1 MFSRTVLFRMFAA
14 IVLSAIIYTT
24 LMTNDQRAE
33 YSLDL
38 TASRLAEGINP
49 NPTAPT
55 YTCRHHTLGGL
66 LMTDSDGYVCERFAL
81 EAKTGCCS
89 SSHKR
94 DLMSC
99 YSCDPVTELDDRIC
113 CKWYEYCISCCIRAS
128 PPPPDRDQSF
138 VVFSECVN
146 ACRTSSATLNEHRQY
161 ANETHRY
168 CIPLEPVAV
177 DSINATTS
185 PPQEED
191 AGSPALLPPPPPLP
205 DRTTADHSTPVPS
218 SSPSPTKGDDEIIWV
233 TL

>member
-1 MFSRTVLFRMFAA
+1 MIVFSRTVLFRMFAA

-33 YSLDL
+33 YTLDL
-38 TASRLAEGINP
+38 TATRLAEGINP
-49 NPTAPT
+49 NPMAPT
-55 YTCRHHTLGGL
+55 YTCHHHTLGGL

-89 SSHKR
+89 ASQKR

-128 PPPPDRDQSF
+128 PPPSDREESF
-138 VVFSECVN
+138 VIFSECVDT
-146 ACRTSSATLNEHRQY
+146 CRTSSSTLNKHGQY

-168 CIPLEPVAV
+168 CIPLEPIADDEKNPSV
-177 DSINATTS
+177 
-185 PPQEED
+185 
-191 AGSPALLPPPPPLP
+191 
-205 DRTTADHSTPVPS
+205 TTATATPSPSPLDQSPVPS
-218 SSPSPTKGDDEIIWV
+218 TSPSPSLGEGEIVWIV
-233 TL
+233 L